1 LLPKVVFHVYHHP
14 DLTGSFEALGGRVDS
29 TIAIFEVKICVREF
43 KGWLERMGSSF
54 WRREE

>member
-1 LLPKVVFHVYHHP
+1 LLPKVVFPCVPYHHP

-29 TIAIFEVKICVREF
+29 TIAIFEVKKF
-43 KGWLERMGSSF
+43 KGWLGRMGSFF